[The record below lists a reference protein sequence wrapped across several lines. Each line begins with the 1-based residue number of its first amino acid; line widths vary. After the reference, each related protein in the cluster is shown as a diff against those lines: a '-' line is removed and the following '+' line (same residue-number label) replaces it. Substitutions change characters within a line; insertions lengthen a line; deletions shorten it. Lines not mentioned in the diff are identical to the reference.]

1 MMDLLNLSSNL
12 PVTQPV
18 TEATTDEIN
27 RQLVGE
33 FKSAAKLVTSLYHS
47 KDKDLT
53 SQNQHFSKAAKS
65 VASLYRLGCSGS
77 AMSHLNGYV
86 KCLDDLV
93 QVILEGGDVENWA
106 LSRRAEILNG
116 RIDEPVQ
123 TSDKPMEQ
131 NFNNSGEN
139 CGNDEE
145 AASVLDAVDT
155 ELTDDFYI
163 PQDHE
168 FTFSKEFMVQ
178 HHFRPSY
185 PPLSITHN
193 QRQRSAWKQKKEKEI
208 KREPKKEKELDD
220 DRRRKYDRKERKDRN

>member
-1 MMDLLNLSSNL
+1 MDLLNLSSNL

-18 TEATTDEIN
+18 TEATADEIN

-47 KDKDLT
+47 KDKDKA
-53 SQNQHFSKAAKS
+53 SQNQHFTKAAKS

-77 AMSHLNGYV
+77 TMSHLNGYV

-93 QVILEGGDVENWA
+93 QVILEGGDIENWA

-116 RIDEPVQ
+116 RADMGKGY
-123 TSDKPMEQ
+123 DK
-131 NFNNSGEN
+131 
-139 CGNDEE
+139 
-145 AASVLDAVDT
+145 DT
-155 ELTDDFYI
+155 EKSGDDASERAEDFYI

-168 FTFSKEFMVQ
+168 FTFGDEFMVQ

-185 PPLSITHN
+185 PPLSITHS

-208 KREPKKEKELDD
+208 KKEPKKEKELDE
-220 DRRRKYDRKERKDRN
+220 DRRRKYERKERKEREY